1 MSEQALLMPAKEE
14 GEAFNLDAHLASLK
28 QQPKEVYEEAITPP
42 STEPEPKAEPKPEPE
57 PEPKAKADSTAD
69 DGASARFIVHMYD
82 IGTSKLCEA
91 LVDEPERYPAKH
103 FQLEP
108 MLREEAERQL
118 AKGMAESGG
127 KWRIP
132 WYWALFA
139 VFAFGGLMQWLAV
152 KAARKEKKERR
163 EREAEQADAQAR
175 HQAEQARRNPGQAVA
190 PSSITK
196 ANGEQVHAAP
206 VPPIAP
212 VSFGSCLEC
221 GKPLEKKG
229 KKYCSQSCAGHA
241 RKKKAAKNITTP

>member
-14 GEAFNLDAHLASLK
+14 GEAFDLDAHLASLK
-28 QQPKEVYEEAITPP
+28 AQPKEIYQEAITPP
-42 STEPEPKAEPKPEPE
+42 TPEPEPAKPGPDPEPE
-57 PEPKAKADSTAD
+57 PEKKAESTAD
-69 DGASARFIVHMYD
+69 DGSSARFLVHMYD

-132 WYWALFA
+132 WYWALLA
-139 VFAFGGLMQWLAV
+139 VFAFAGLMQWLAV
-152 KAARKEKKERR
+152 KAARKEKKERK
-163 EREAEQADAQAR
+163 EREAEQANAQAR
-175 HQAEQARRNPGQAVA
+175 HQAEQARRNTGQAVT

-196 ANGEQVHAAP
+196 ANGEQVATTPPVQAAP
-206 VPPIAP
+206 LN
-212 VSFGSCLEC
+212 FGNCAEC
-221 GKPLEKKG
+221 GKPLEKRG

-241 RKKKAAKNITTP
+241 RKGNKSAKTITL

>member
-1 MSEQALLMPAKEE
+1 MSEQALLMPPKADAET
-14 GEAFNLDAHLASLK
+14 FDLDAHLAGLK
-28 QQPKEVYEEAITPP
+28 AEPKEVYQEAITPP
-42 STEPEPKAEPKPEPE
+42 TPEPEPANPGPEPE
-57 PEPKAKADSTAD
+57 PEPEKKAESTAD
-69 DGASARFIVHMYD
+69 DGASARFLVHMYD

-91 LVDEPERYPAKH
+91 LVDDPEHYPAKH
-103 FQLEP
+103 FHLEP

-132 WYWALFA
+132 WYWALLA

-152 KAARKEKKERR
+152 KAARNEKNERK
-163 EREAEQADAQAR
+163 EREAEQANAQAR
-175 HQAEQARRNPGQAVA
+175 HQAEQAWRNPGHAVT

-196 ANGEQVHAAP
+196 ANGEQVATAPPVQAAP
-206 VPPIAP
+206 LN
-212 VSFGSCLEC
+212 FGNCAEC

-241 RKKKAAKNITTP
+241 RKGRKAAKKTKTP

>member
-1 MSEQALLMPAKEE
+1 MSEQALLMPPKADA
-14 GEAFNLDAHLASLK
+14 EAFDLDAHLASLK
-28 QQPKEVYEEAITPP
+28 AEPKEVYEEAITPP
-42 STEPEPKAEPKPEPE
+42 TPEPEPAKPGPDPEPE
-57 PEPKAKADSTAD
+57 PEKKAESTAD
-69 DGASARFIVHMYD
+69 DGASARFLVHMYD

-91 LVDEPERYPAKH
+91 LVDEPDRYPAKH

-152 KAARKEKKERR
+152 KAARKEKKERK
-163 EREAEQADAQAR
+163 ERETEQANAQAR
-175 HQAEQARRNPGQAVA
+175 HQAEQARRNPGQAVV

-196 ANGEQVHAAP
+196 ANGEQVAPAPPAQAAP
-206 VPPIAP
+206 RN
-212 VSFGSCLEC
+212 FGTCLEC

-229 KKYCSQSCAGHA
+229 KKYCSQSCSGHA
-241 RKKKAAKNITTP
+241 RKKKAAKSITTP